1 MVRRC
6 SALPDLS
13 LISAQV
19 AVELV
24 PLLLGDCH
32 LDGEVARSYC
42 LEVPLL
48 VVIARSHVEV
58 VDDHKEQQTAHTSE
72 GGHKQTL
79 LALVVDGGLILRAAV
94 LHVDSGLGGARDRLL
109 RITPLNI
116 HAKVLLTGSGGRI
129 IDNVVIDR
137 ETAAGLACTEQVE
150 ISCQFVLI

>member
-1 MVRRC
+1 
-6 SALPDLS
+6 
-13 LISAQV
+13 
-19 AVELV
+19 
-24 PLLLGDCH
+24 
-32 LDGEVARSYC
+32 
-42 LEVPLL
+42 
-48 VVIARSHVEV
+48 